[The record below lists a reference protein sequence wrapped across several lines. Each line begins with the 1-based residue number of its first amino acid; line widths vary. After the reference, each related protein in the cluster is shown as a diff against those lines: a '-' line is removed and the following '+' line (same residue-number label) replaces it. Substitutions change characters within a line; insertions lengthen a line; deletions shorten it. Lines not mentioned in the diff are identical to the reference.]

1 MKTPQ
6 RNFIVELKSK
16 RRRSTMPPVS
26 IWGNTDLKAFARQA
40 ETDAPHLFE
49 SGTGSQTL
57 SQGDEVQ
64 SDRMP
69 QRQIDHHC
77 EGGSQNQDSV
87 SVTAA
92 AQPVSSPTD
101 GGSVS
106 SIPRPKKHRAQ
117 RRHQKATTPARD
129 AGPEAH
135 QDSATNAGDERS
147 ATAEVETPI
156 DELVALD
163 AENRHLKA
171 LLSKQLHQQN
181 RRLRKMLERFGV
193 S

>member
-49 SGTGSQTL
+49 SKTGLETL
-57 SQGDEVQ
+57 SLGGEVQ

-69 QRQIDHHC
+69 QRHIDDHC
-77 EGGSQNQDSV
+77 ESGSQNQDSV
-87 SVTAA
+87 SVTEAV
-92 AQPVSSPTD
+92 Q
-101 GGSVS
+101 SVS
-106 SIPRPKKHRAQ
+106 SQNDRGPENPMPRPKKPRAE
-117 RRHQKATTPARD
+117 RRRPEATTATGDTR
-129 AGPEAH
+129 PEAH
-135 QDSATNAGDERS
+135 LHSTTKAGDERS
-147 ATAEVETPI
+147 ATAEVETAI

-163 AENRHLKA
+163 VENRRLKA

-181 RRLRKMLERFGV
+181 IRLRKMLERFGV

>member
-87 SVTAA
+87 SVTE
-92 AQPVSSPTD
+92 VVL
-101 GGSVS
+101 SVS
-106 SIPRPKKHRAQ
+106 SQNDRGPVNSIPRSKKPRAE
-117 RRHQKATTPARD
+117 RRRPEATTATGD
-129 AGPEAH
+129 TGPEAH
-135 QDSATNAGDERS
+135 LDSTTKAGDERPP
-147 ATAEVETPI
+147 TAEGETPV

-163 AENRHLKA
+163 AENRRLKA

-181 RRLRKMLERFGV
+181 IRLRKMLERFGV

>member
-16 RRRSTMPPVS
+16 RRRSTMPPAS
-26 IWGNTDLKAFARQA
+26 IWGKTDLKAFARQA
-40 ETDAPHLFE
+40 ESDAPHLFD
-49 SGTGSQTL
+49 SKTGLETL
-57 SQGDEVQ
+57 SPGREMQPDQTPQ
-64 SDRMP
+64 S
-69 QRQIDHHC
+69 QIDDRA
-77 EGGSQNQDSV
+77 ESGSQNQDSV
-87 SVTAA
+87 SLTESV
-92 AQPVSSPTD
+92 PSVSSSTD

-106 SIPRPKKHRAQ
+106 SIRRPKKHRAE
-117 RRHQKATTPARD
+117 RRQKARTPARED
-129 AGPEAH
+129 H
-135 QDSATNAGDERS
+135 LDSTTNAHDDRPV
-147 ATAEVETPI
+147 AAEVETPI

-181 RRLRKMLERFGV
+181 AQLRKMLERFGV

>member
-49 SGTGSQTL
+49 AKTGLGTL

-69 QRQIDHHC
+69 QRQIDDHC
-77 EGGSQNQDSV
+77 EGGSQNQGGV
-87 SVTAA
+87 SLNESG
-92 AQPVSSPTD
+92 Q
-101 GGSVS
+101 SVS
-106 SIPRPKKHRAQ
+106 SQNDRGRANSMPRSKKPRAE
-117 RRHQKATTPARD
+117 RRRPDATTATD
-129 AGPEAH
+129 DTGPEAYL
-135 QDSATNAGDERS
+135 DSTTKAGDERS
-147 ATAEVETPI
+147 ATAEVETAI

-181 RRLRKMLERFGV
+181 IRLRKMLERFGV

>member
-1 MKTPQ
+1 MKTLQ

-49 SGTGSQTL
+49 SKTASQTL

-69 QRQIDHHC
+69 QRQIDDHC
-77 EGGSQNQDSV
+77 ESGSQNQDGV
-87 SVTAA
+87 SLTEAV
-92 AQPVSSPTD
+92 QSISSQND
-101 GGSVS
+101 RGRANSM
-106 SIPRPKKHRAQ
+106 PRAKKPRAE
-117 RRHQKATTPARD
+117 RRR
-129 AGPEAH
+129 PEAH
-135 QDSATNAGDERS
+135 LDRTTKAGDERS
-147 ATAEVETPI
+147 ATAEVETAI

-181 RRLRKMLERFGV
+181 LRLRKMLERFGV